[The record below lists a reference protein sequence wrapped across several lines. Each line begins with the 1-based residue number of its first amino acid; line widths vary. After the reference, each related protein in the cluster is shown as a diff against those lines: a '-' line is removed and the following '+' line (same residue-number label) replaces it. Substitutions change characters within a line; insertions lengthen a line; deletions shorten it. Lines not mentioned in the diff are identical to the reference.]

1 MTSILILTC
10 IVSLLAISSLYL
22 QKTNKKRWQSLLVIG
37 ALAILLCSLVLFI
50 GAMSVFTE
58 VAIGSFIGDGTLHIT
73 VQGQDVVMPV
83 SCHWGPGIGFWLYVV
98 SALILGSSMIIVV
111 YQRRKK
117 RNGLL

>member
-1 MTSILILTC
+1 M
-10 IVSLLAISSLYL
+10 
-22 QKTNKKRWQSLLVIG
+22 IG

-50 GAMSVFTE
+50 GAMSAFTE
-58 VAIGSFIGDGTLHIT
+58 VAIGSFIGDGTLDIT